1 MVEQI
6 HQVTGGN
13 FRGVDMIIPRIL
25 EIERRNRQKFAD
37 GAVKMNEVIKVAAA
51 HLMI

>member
-1 MVEQI
+1 M
-6 HQVTGGN
+6 TGGI
-13 FRGVDMIIPRIL
+13 FAAVDMIIPRIL

-51 HLMI
+51 HFLMI